1 MFLGKWGRASVVLKQ
16 GKATS
21 MFIFDLAGQVFFCSH
36 VSESVSADPNRFRA
50 VFKVLYHVGP
60 ILLSICYFILS
71 YDYSWII
78 ALGGLIT
85 ICRLL
90 LKPLH

>member
-1 MFLGKWGRASVVLKQ
+1 
-16 GKATS
+16 
-21 MFIFDLAGQVFFCSH
+21 MFIFDLGDQVFFCSH
-36 VSESVSADPNRFRA
+36 ISESVSADPNRSRA

-60 ILLSICYFILS
+60 IVLSNCYLILS

-90 LKPLH
+90 LQPLH